1 MEGSREGSNSS
12 LTELSGMSTGRTL
25 HGEEIDTVLTVT
37 VVTQQRSGISV
48 ALQAYSTRELR
59 VQLILNASLLK
70 AGIAAQE
77 VE

>member
-1 MEGSREGSNSS
+1 MEGNREGSNSS

-25 HGEEIDTVLTVT
+25 HGEEIDAILTVA
-37 VVTQQRSGISV
+37 VVTQQHSGISV
-48 ALQAYSTRELR
+48 ALQAYSTRELG

-70 AGIAAQE
+70 AGVAAEE